1 MYQYIIKYNPL
12 SMRCQLLERNYFKI
26 FKNILEKGRVAR
38 RLEDGNGEN
47 EASGM
52 TLRRAGVR
60 RAARKNLTQSTR
72 SSQSFIN
79 SLRSL
84 RSLRHKRLT
93 SDQDSFPG
101 SGQCPHAGTVFGSLV
116 ACVIPN

>member
-1 MYQYIIKYNPL
+1 MEKLKLYQYIIKYNPL

-52 TLRRAGVR
+52 THSPLGEL
-60 RAARKNLTQSTR
+60 NDGIT
-72 SSQSFIN
+72 IN
-79 SLRSL
+79 
-84 RSLRHKRLT
+84 
-93 SDQDSFPG
+93 Q
-101 SGQCPHAGTVFGSLV
+101 
-116 ACVIPN
+116 